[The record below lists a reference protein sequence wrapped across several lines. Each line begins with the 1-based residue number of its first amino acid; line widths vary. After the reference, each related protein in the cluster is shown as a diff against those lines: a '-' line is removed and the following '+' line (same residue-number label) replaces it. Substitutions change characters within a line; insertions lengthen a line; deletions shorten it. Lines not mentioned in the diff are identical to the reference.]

1 MHYKYVHVFVPLFL
15 GLHIFRNVN
24 LNMFTLDA
32 FVLVKCT
39 YFILLFEYLIGIEA
53 TAFA

>member
-1 MHYKYVHVFVPLFL
+1 L

-24 LNMFTLDA
+24 LSMFTLDT

-39 YFILLFEYLIGIEA
+39 LSEYLMGIEA
-53 TAFA
+53 TAFAYFHFVLL